1 MTVEEAYTKIEEL
14 KGRYDSPFSNSDK
27 ESIEELYY
35 EVLGKTFVPT
45 SCQQCFHDA
54 LIEVYVYLKKNGK
67 MAEKCNYRLK
77 AGAIICCPNFNNGEV
92 YSNDNLTDKVASEY
106 LEQYPEQVEL
116 FQQLPSEDDN
126 TNDDGIVTENE
137 DDNTKKKGK

>member
-14 KGRYDSPFSNSDK
+14 KGRFDSPFSNSDK
-27 ESIEELYY
+27 ESIKELYY

-45 SCQQCFHDA
+45 SCQQCYHDA

-92 YSNDNLTDKVASEY
+92 YCNDNLTDEVAAEY
-106 LEQYPEQVEL
+106 LEQFPEQESL
-116 FQQLPSEDDN
+116 FQQLPEEDDN
-126 TNDDGIVTENE
+126 LTDE
-137 DDNTKKKGK
+137 DDKTNKKGK

>member
-45 SCQQCFHDA
+45 SCQQCYHDA

-92 YSNDNLTDKVASEY
+92 YSNDNLTDEVASEY
-106 LEQYPEQVEL
+106 LEQYPEQLEL
-116 FQQLPSEDDN
+116 FQQLPSEGEN
-126 TNDDGIVTENE
+126 TEKKGKSAKDEGE
-137 DDNTKKKGK
+137 NTKKKGK

>member
-14 KGRYDSPFSNSDK
+14 KGRFDSPFSNSDK
-27 ESIEELYY
+27 DSIEELYY

-45 SCQQCFHDA
+45 SCQQCYHDA

-92 YSNDNLTDKVASEY
+92 YCNDNLTDEVAAEY
-106 LEQYPEQVEL
+106 LEQFPDQEAL
-116 FQQLPSEDDN
+116 FQQLPEEGGKTD
-126 TNDDGIVTENE
+126 
-137 DDNTKKKGK
+137 KKGK

>member
-45 SCQQCFHDA
+45 SCQQCYHDA

-77 AGAIICCPNFNNGEV
+77 AGAIICCPSFNNGEV
-92 YSNDNLTDKVASEY
+92 YSNDNLTDEVASEY
-106 LEQYPEQVEL
+106 LEQYPEQLEL
-116 FQQLPSEDDN
+116 FQQLPSE
-126 TNDDGIVTENE
+126 GE
-137 DDNTKKKGK
+137 NTKKKGK

>member
-14 KGRYDSPFSNSDK
+14 KGCYDSPFSNSDK

-35 EVLGKTFVPT
+35 EVLGKSFVPT
-45 SCQQCFHDA
+45 SCQQCYHDA

-92 YSNDNLTDKVASEY
+92 YCNDNLTDEVAAEY
-106 LEQYPEQVEL
+106 LEQFPEQEAL
-116 FQQLPSEDDN
+116 FQQLPEEGGKTD
-126 TNDDGIVTENE
+126 
-137 DDNTKKKGK
+137 KKGK